1 VIFIK
6 EIIKSRLDVKKGFT
20 IIEMLMVIALI
31 TAITTTQIIVISK
44 YMRLHREEINYS
56 KDNFYVNE
64 AFIIIEYQIKAAK
77 YIDIKNNMII
87 LRRYDDKGYDYIKK
101 DRNSSIII
109 SYGSSDSSTVNNV
122 LKNVKDFHV
131 ERQGKVFYISIS
143 TEKGNL
149 YRKCFAMEREK
160 LKKDLY

>member
-1 VIFIK
+1 MIFIK

-56 KDNFYVNE
+56 RENFYVNE

-101 DRNSSIII
+101 DRKSSIII
-109 SYGSSDSSTVNNV
+109 SYGSPDSSTVNNV

>member
-1 VIFIK
+1 MIFIK

-56 KDNFYVNE
+56 RENFYVNE

-109 SYGSSDSSTVNNV
+109 SYGSPDSSTVNNV

>member
-1 VIFIK
+1 
-6 EIIKSRLDVKKGFT
+6 
-20 IIEMLMVIALI
+20 MLMVIALI

>member
-1 VIFIK
+1 MIFIK

-56 KDNFYVNE
+56 RENFYVNE

>member
-1 VIFIK
+1 MIFIK
-6 EIIKSRLDVKKGFT
+6 EIIKSKLDVKKGFT

>member
-1 VIFIK
+1 MIFIK